1 MSSVSLASISL
12 KPKDGHDRARAIL
25 EWDKHDGYVVG
36 ISVPD
41 GEPDI
46 TRILARDTF
55 ARIPEALRALADL
68 VEEWDSRRLRSL

>member
-12 KPKDGHDRARAIL
+12 KPKDEHDRARAIL

-46 TRILARDTF
+46 TRILERNAF
-55 ARIPEALRALADL
+55 GSVPEALRALANL
-68 VEEWDSRRLRSL
+68 VEEWDLRH